1 MAKWPTDCE
10 KRASIISSTT
20 AVHHFRAKR
29 ITPHVLRHTCAMMI
43 LQATG
48 DLRKVSLYASCLIL
62 VWASK
67 NCQVIGNSD
76 FEENVT
82 RCSVTSGAM

>member
-1 MAKWPTDCE
+1 MANRLRKKGLDHIVDHRCP
-10 KRASIISSTT
+10 SLQS
-20 AVHHFRAKR
+20 KR